1 VLPIKI
7 IGLDFLRK
15 GLVNPLNLKA
25 MVIDNFRIAR
35 GVFRG
40 EWELRLYPES
50 EPTKR
55 GALTRGGDCRI
66 CP

>member
-15 GLVNPLNLKA
+15 GLVNPLKLKA

-35 GVFRG
+35 GVFLG
-40 EWELRLYPES
+40 ELELRLYPES
-50 EPTKR
+50 ERAKR